1 MRVLSSSPHSPAFRA
16 RPASSP
22 TPHLNA
28 GNIASDAGDSANAAA
43 AASTAN
49 GAAAFVATTTSVSA
63 RSASA
68 TTCCSA
74 PAGPPPA
81 PSATSASAHSDS
93 AHAVSAPSA
102 SAAAPKELHIG
113 GYRVLFPHTPY
124 PPQIQL
130 MAKMISALDASL
142 SPHALPRAQP
152 HAPPPARAR
161 MGSTNA
167 LLESPTGTG
176 KTLALLCAALAWQ
189 KRAKEDPARLAQAH
203 AGGAGTAGAGG
214 SGGGN
219 DGDPYTT
226 GGGFIVPDADGEWSG
241 GTLSTGMGEG
251 AGEEGD
257 EPENGRG
264 SADLE
269 MEGQGDVQRKGHQGG
284 QQQGKP
290 AQNAQ
295 VVRELRKSRRTHSQI
310 SQVVRELR
318 KSSYSPC
325 EPSQKHAL
333 VLLPPHSP
341 PSTRAPPQAHAQPDI
356 AGGAGA
362 AQEQLLA
369 YHDRA
374 CACTQGLCRHRTIR
388 PGLASRKH
396 YCCNN
401 TALKKPSVDE
411 ACKALLSP
419 GLVQETDDETQQV
432 TATGCIFFRNYAEL
446 KGHPSLQPGGPL
458 AVHDVEDLVKLG
470 RRTKGCPYY
479 AARAAAEDVDVVMC
493 PYNYVLSPMVR
504 RSMDIRLDGS
514 ILIFDE
520 AHMDIRLDGSIH
532 AHLRHS

>member
-1 MRVLSSSPHSPAFRA
+1 MRVLSSSPHSAAFSA

-22 TPHLNA
+22 THHLNA

-49 GAAAFVATTTSVSA
+49 GAAAFVATRTSVSA

-142 SPHALPRAQP
+142 SPHALSRAQP
-152 HAPPPARAR
+152 HAPPPACAR

-203 AGGAGTAGAGG
+203 AGGAGIAGVGG

-226 GGGFIVPDADGEWSG
+226 GGGFIVPDADG
-241 GTLSTGMGEG
+241 
-251 AGEEGD
+251 D
-257 EPENGRG
+257 GR
-264 SADLE
+264 
-269 MEGQGDVQRKGHQGG
+269 RWW
-284 QQQGKP
+284 
-290 AQNAQ
+290 AQ
-295 VVRELRKSRRTHSQI
+295 VMDAGDGRRWWAQVGVQLRYRAFN
-310 SQVVRELR
+310 VPF
-318 KSSYSPC
+318 SSSLNFVTASPLLVGPPPVAPQLPIGL
-325 EPSQKHAL
+325 PS
-333 VLLPPHSP
+333 V
-341 PSTRAPPQAHAQPDI
+341 AP
-356 AGGAGA
+356 
-362 AQEQLLA
+362 QLLVGPPPVA
-369 YHDRA
+369 P
-374 CACTQGLCRHRTIR
+374 Q
-388 PGLASRKH
+388 
-396 YCCNN
+396 
-401 TALKKPSVDE
+401 
-411 ACKALLSP
+411 LL
-419 GLVQETDDETQQV
+419 V
-432 TATGCIFFRNYAEL
+432 
-446 KGHPSLQPGGPL
+446 GPL
-458 AVHDVEDLVKLG
+458 PVAPHLHFYPLNPFPAAEQVQQRSREAVQQ
-470 RRTKGCPYY
+470 RS
-479 AARAAAEDVDVVMC
+479 RAAE
-493 PYNYVLSPMVR
+493 
-504 RSMDIRLDGS
+504 
-514 ILIFDE
+514 
-520 AHMDIRLDGSIH
+520 
-532 AHLRHS
+532 